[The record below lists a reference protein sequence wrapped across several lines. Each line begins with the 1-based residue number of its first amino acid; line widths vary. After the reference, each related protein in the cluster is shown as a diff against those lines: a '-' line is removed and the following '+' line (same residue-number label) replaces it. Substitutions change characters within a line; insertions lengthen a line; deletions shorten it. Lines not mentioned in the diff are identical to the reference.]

1 MRHCRARAACSCGE
15 GLPAELRALCER
27 LAEGCAHA
35 GQRFEML
42 PQPYEP
48 YEHLGLGPEA
58 VKAFDEA
65 VAQVAGVEPAM
76 VLPAWAES
84 DYEPSPSYSGSML
97 GNGLRIGQS
106 NASFA
111 YVAAWAVQNQLMPH
125 LCLKRGWVARIG
137 VDFVKVLLV
146 VARGLF
152 ALGPL
157 LDAEVR
163 AREHAGKAQPCK
175 LTVDDVAAAATSA
188 HDILVKASEQLEE
201 LVEAE
206 RSDSATCPVAGTGAR
221 FRDTWTP
228 SLRPTAA
235 RRAWSSRRAAPD
247 RRTWRKGCRRAVRI
261 LIPACVKACVRHVTR
276 SS

>member
-1 MRHCRARAACSCGE
+1 MDPLNVAALRVALGVVEADEAARLRKELADLKARVGE
-15 GLPAELRALCER
+15 GETNRPLHADDVVELECGICSPSTRRVLVRHLPAELRALCEW
-27 LAEGCAHA
+27 LAEGCTHA

-111 YVAAWAVQNQLMPH
+111 YVAAWAVQNQL
-125 LCLKRGWVARIG
+125 
-137 VDFVKVLLV
+137 
-146 VARGLF
+146 
-152 ALGPL
+152 
-157 LDAEVR
+157 
-163 AREHAGKAQPCK
+163 
-175 LTVDDVAAAATSA
+175 ATSVPEAGMGGA
-188 HDILVKASEQLEE
+188 HWGRHQGP
-201 LVEAE
+201 
-206 RSDSATCPVAGTGAR
+206 RRCPR
-221 FRDTWTP
+221 PLRPRTWTP
-228 SLRPTAA
+228 RCAHASKPARPS
-235 RRAWSSRRAAPD
+235 RAS
-247 RRTWRKGCRRAVRI
+247 
-261 LIPACVKACVRHVTR
+261 
-276 SS
+276 

>member
-1 MRHCRARAACSCGE
+1 
-15 GLPAELRALCER
+15 
-27 LAEGCAHA
+27 
-35 GQRFEML
+35 ML

-163 AREHAGKAQPCK
+163 AREQAGKAQPCK

-206 RSDSATCPVAGTGAR
+206 RSDSATCPVAGDWGPFQGYLDAEFAAYR
-221 FRDTWTP
+221 RAP
-228 SLRPTAA
+228 RVVRAA
-235 RRAWSSRRAAPD
+235 RGDAR
-247 RRTWRKGCRRAVRI
+247 
-261 LIPACVKACVRHVTR
+261 
-276 SS
+276 